1 MPKIELS
8 AHELELL
15 KIAIPFAQ
23 ELGEIPTQAVLQ
35 EKLRCRDKC
44 ARKIQH
50 YIIET
55 NAVKIADRVESIPA
69 RAEDKAVVQHSLG
82 DEQFGTSYSHVVREN
97 LRLRKALAKAKHE
110 RLAETEERAQE
121 IRAEIEELKAIAK
134 QELKRPVAV
143 KQRKDTG
150 LMLEIATPDLHAGKL
165 CWPVET
171 GGAPY
176 DVKISIATFER
187 AIEVLLERTQNF
199 AISEVLLCIGNDL
212 FNSDNPEGTTTGGT
226 AVSNDGRFHRTFR
239 QVRSMM
245 VRTIERLR
253 TIANVR
259 VVCVPGNHDMQT
271 AYHLADSLECYF
283 HSDKDITIENAP
295 LSRKY
300 VRWGKCLIGFCHGHE
315 DKRSD
320 LALLMAS
327 ERPQD
332 WAETLF
338 REWHTGHY
346 HKVQNEE
353 YHGVRVRVL
362 SALCSQD
369 DWHAIKGYVNNLRTA
384 QAFVWSK
391 TEGLISEVFYN
402 ADAEEV
408 IKTTTEIVQ

>member
-1 MPKIELS
+1 
-8 AHELELL
+8 
-15 KIAIPFAQ
+15 
-23 ELGEIPTQAVLQ
+23 
-35 EKLRCRDKC
+35 
-44 ARKIQH
+44 
-50 YIIET
+50 
-55 NAVKIADRVESIPA
+55 
-69 RAEDKAVVQHSLG
+69 
-82 DEQFGTSYSHVVREN
+82 
-97 LRLRKALAKAKHE
+97 LAKAKHE

>member
-1 MPKIELS
+1 MPKTQLS
-8 AHELELL
+8 AHETELL
-15 KIAIPFAQ
+15 KIALPFAQ
-23 ELGEIPTQAVLQ
+23 ELGEVPTQAVLQ
-35 EKLRCRDKC
+35 DKLRCRDKS
-44 ARKIQH
+44 ARNIQH
-50 YIIET
+50 YLLEID
-55 NAVKIADRVESIPA
+55 AVKVADRVEAIPV
-69 RAEDKAVVQHSLG
+69 RAEGKAVVQHSLG

-408 IKTTTEIVQ
+408 INTTTEIVQ

>member
-1 MPKIELS
+1 MPKTQLS
-8 AHELELL
+8 PHETELL
-15 KIAIPFAQ
+15 KIALPFAQ
-23 ELGEIPTQAVLQ
+23 ELGEVPTQAVLQ
-35 EKLRCRDKC
+35 DKLRCRDKS
-44 ARKIQH
+44 ARNIQH
-50 YIIET
+50 YLLEID
-55 NAVKIADRVESIPA
+55 AVKVADRVAAIPI
-69 RAEDKAVVQHSLG
+69 RAEGKAVVQHSLG

-121 IRAEIEELKAIAK
+121 IRVEIEELKAIAK
-134 QELKRPVAV
+134 QELKRPVEV

-187 AIEVLLERTQNF
+187 AIEVLLERTKNF
-199 AISEVLLCIGNDL
+199 DISEVLLCIGNDL
-212 FNSDNPEGTTTGGT
+212 FNSDNAEGTTTGGT

-239 QVRSMM
+239 QVRTMM

-283 HSDKDITIENAP
+283 HSDKDVTIENAP

-300 VRWGKCLIGFCHGHE
+300 VLWGKCLIGFCHGHE
-315 DKRSD
+315 DKRGD

-327 ERPQD
+327 ERPKE

-338 REWHTGHY
+338 REWHTGHF

-369 DWHAIKGYVNNLRTA
+369 DWHSIKGYVNNLRTA

-402 ADAEEV
+402 ADAEEP
-408 IKTTTEIVQ
+408 ITTKTEIV